1 MTYVQPTYGRS
12 SFTCPHCEAITGQ
25 TWQGPWSLIKGDAVA
40 HVTSICQSKE
50 CARFSIWVGPVEESQ
65 NRIGLDAELV
75 WPPIRKGPKPN
86 PDLDAD
92 IEKDFQEARSVIDLS
107 PRAAAALLRLA
118 LQKLMVQLDQP
129 GENINAD
136 IARLIK
142 EGLRPDVAQ
151 ALDVVRVTGND
162 AVHPGQIDTD
172 DPETVLALFDL
183 LNIIAEDRI
192 SQPAKVKALF
202 EALPDTKKQAIETR
216 DSES

>member
-1 MTYVQPTYGRS
+1 M
-12 SFTCPHCEAITGQ
+12 A
-25 TWQGPWSLIKGDAVA
+25 
-40 HVTSICQSKE
+40 SICQSEE
-50 CARFSIWVGPVEESQ
+50 CARFSIWVGPAKNSPIQ
-65 NRIGLDAELV
+65 LGLDAELV

-192 SQPAKVKALF
+192 SQAAKVKALF

-216 DSES
+216 DAES